1 MENNKIEKAIVS
13 NRLVSSPCCL
23 VTSEY
28 GWSANMERIMK
39 AQALGGNSSMNAYM
53 MSRKTLE
60 LNIEHIIVKELI
72 NKFNADKN
80 DSTFKNLV
88 NLMYDTSSLASGFNI
103 ENPKAFSDRMYN
115 MIKLGLSID
124 ENETK
129 EEEEVVVQ
137 NTDISE
143 EESEMEKVD

>member
-1 MENNKIEKAIVS
+1 
-13 NRLVSSPCCL
+13 
-23 VTSEY
+23 
-28 GWSANMERIMK
+28 MK
-39 AQALGGNSSMNAYM
+39 AQALGGNQSMNAYM

-72 NKFNADKN
+72 NKFNTDKN

-129 EEEEVVVQ
+129 EEEVVVQ
-137 NTDISE
+137 NTYISE